1 LTVKNLID
9 KSNKFNYILSNMPEG
24 VKPHIEQGGLSSNVE
39 RFLGSYVRALKSGR
53 EPENAAKI
61 HVSTVVGALSYIY
74 ERFRNII
81 DYKEEHLLRKNAI
94 LRILKRR
101 IYPGAEADEI
111 ARPLIYELIRGG
123 YLKND
128 TVPETKVLRVN
139 ELLSK
144 YFYFLEQVSQLK
156 PESFNEENVDWLWSV
171 AAVEIEDTL
180 VSKDRDRALL
190 HFMLETITN
199 RVEFSDLKVSE
210 KERDYLLFIANLR
223 SLWKADVDITR
234 YELLR
239 KFWPQWQTPTEN
251 DLEQRANDF
260 AKTVEQ
266 IEYLIRKPVGEKL
279 HRLFKKYTVHFD
291 ILRESLLEK
300 PELAKTGFLP
310 KDDFNNQIRK
320 SCTRRYRET
329 RSRLRRSMA
338 RSVVYIFVTKMLLAL
353 IIELPYDIFIAQELQ
368 YVPVAINILFPPFL
382 MFMLGVTVRVPS
394 DKNTELIVK
403 GLNEIIFVPPEKQ
416 EKIVM
421 ETVTRRSKVAM
432 VIYNIIYAIIFAGI
446 LGLIIYGLYRLN
458 FNIVSGTIFIIFLS
472 LISFFG
478 FRIRSS
484 AHELIV
490 KKKSGG
496 FLSFIFDVTFLP
508 VIRLGRWISLK
519 SAKINVMVFLLDV
532 IIEAPFKTI
541 IDYLE
546 GLVGFL
552 REKKEEV
559 Y

>member
-1 LTVKNLID
+1 MKGQISFEYMLISVIALTM
-9 KSNKFNYILSNMPEG
+9 LS
-24 VKPHIEQGGLSSNVE
+24 LS
-39 RFLGSYVRALKSGR
+39 A
-53 EPENAAKI
+53 
-61 HVSTVVGALSYIY
+61 T
-74 ERFRNII
+74 
-81 DYKEEHLLRKNAI
+81 
-94 LRILKRR
+94 
-101 IYPGAEADEI
+101 
-111 ARPLIYELIRGG
+111 
-123 YLKND
+123 
-128 TVPETKVLRVN
+128 T
-139 ELLSK
+139 
-144 YFYFLEQVSQLK
+144 
-156 PESFNEENVDWLWSV
+156 
-171 AAVEIEDTL
+171 
-180 VSKDRDRALL
+180 
-190 HFMLETITN
+190 
-199 RVEFSDLKVSE
+199 
-210 KERDYLLFIANLR
+210 
-223 SLWKADVDITR
+223 
-234 YELLR
+234 
-239 KFWPQWQTPTEN
+239 
-251 DLEQRANDF
+251 
-260 AKTVEQ
+260 
-266 IEYLIRKPVGEKL
+266 
-279 HRLFKKYTVHFD
+279 
-291 ILRESLLEK
+291 LLEIK
-300 PELAKTGFLP
+300 
-310 KDDFNNQIRK
+310 N
-320 SCTRRYRET
+320 Y
-329 RSRLRRSMA
+329 
-338 RSVVYIFVTKMLLAL
+338 
-353 IIELPYDIFIAQELQ
+353 
-368 YVPVAINILFPPFL
+368 
-382 MFMLGVTVRVPS
+382 S